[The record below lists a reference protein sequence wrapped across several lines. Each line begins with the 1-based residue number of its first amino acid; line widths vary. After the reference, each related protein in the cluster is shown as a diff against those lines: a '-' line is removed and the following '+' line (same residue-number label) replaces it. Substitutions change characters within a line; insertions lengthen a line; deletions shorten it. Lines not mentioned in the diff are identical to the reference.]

1 MVINILMFIRIERVR
16 KFRKNPRTVLA
27 PGERNAHALDVSADV
42 ASGAPQTPW
51 SSFVAAGH

>member
-1 MVINILMFIRIERVR
+1 MFIRIERDVN
-16 KFRKNPRTVLA
+16 FEKNPRTVLA